1 MNDNTSSFSSGAS
14 SFNSGASPHR
24 STSTKVRRSIAARL
38 VFWFLAI
45 SLIPCA
51 ILTTIT
57 TNIASRSL
65 ESSIRNRLVQLAAA
79 KADELEVY
87 ALQCVDDGNTL
98 AQSAVIVEAM
108 TKLSANDPTV
118 AEAMRVELSDAA
130 NALGFS
136 RLLLIDNTGK
146 VVFALAGSVSAGSS
160 VMSGELANTELSAG
174 FDRARTLLQS
184 ELSAFQPFGSTGEP
198 LAFVTSPILKNGRV
212 IGVVAGGLEPD
223 RVWRMISDLTG
234 LGETGEIVT
243 GERRGQDFM
252 ITTPLRSAP
261 DAAFRLKIPWTSGKS
276 IAVQRA
282 TEGERGYGTA
292 YDYRGVEVVAAWC
305 YLPSFRWGMAVK
317 QDASEAFALMYFQR
331 NAIIGLAV
339 VLIIGVTLTALVVAR
354 SISRPIGAA
363 VRIARQVADGD
374 LRADLRGDMGGDLG
388 GDLGATANDETG
400 ALLQAIQTMSN
411 DLRGLIGRIQ
421 ESSSTLIATATAM
434 QATSTGQQ
442 EVVADFGAST
452 SEAAAAVK
460 QISSTSHELVRTMNE
475 VNDMASRTGARAEE
489 GRVNLDGMDTTMQEL
504 AKSTASF
511 GAKLATIN
519 ERATTINRVV
529 GTMTKVANQTN
540 LLSLNAALEAER
552 AGEYGLGF
560 RVVAREISRLADQT
574 AVAALDI
581 EAMVKEMQL
590 SVKAGVIEMQSFSTQ
605 VHDGVSKIGEI
616 SSKLGEIISAVQG
629 ISGRFG
635 QVTEG
640 MRAQSKGAE
649 QIREA
654 MTRLSDGAERTA
666 ASLSEFNNATSKLHS
681 AVGELSGEVSR
692 FTV

>member
-14 SFNSGASPHR
+14 PHR
-24 STSTKVRRSIAARL
+24 STSTKRRRSIAVRL

-65 ESSIRNRLVQLAAA
+65 ENSIRNRLVQLAAA

-98 AQSAVIVEAM
+98 AQSGVIVEAM

-118 AEAMRVELSDAA
+118 ADAMRVELSDAA

-136 RLLLIDNTGK
+136 RLLLIDNAGK

-184 ELSAFQPFGSTGEP
+184 ELSGFQPFGSTGEP

-243 GERRGQDFM
+243 GERRGQDFV

-261 DAAFRLKIPWTSGKS
+261 DAAFRLKIPWNSGKS

-339 VLIIGVTLTALVVAR
+339 VLIIAVTLTALVVAR

-363 VRIARQVADGD
+363 VRIARQVAEGD
-374 LRADLRGDMGGDLG
+374 LRADLRGDLS

-421 ESSSTLIATATAM
+421 ESSSTLIATANAM

-640 MRAQSKGAE
+640 MRAQSQGAE

-666 ASLSEFNNATSKLHS
+666 ASLSEFNSATSKLHS

>member
-14 SFNSGASPHR
+14 PHR
-24 STSTKVRRSIAARL
+24 STSTKRRRSIAVRL

-98 AQSAVIVEAM
+98 AHSGVIVEAM

-136 RLLLIDNTGK
+136 RLLLIDNAGK

-198 LAFVTSPILKNGRV
+198 LAFVTSPIMKNGRV
-212 IGVVAGGLEPD
+212 IGVIAGGLEPD

-243 GERRGQDFM
+243 GERRGKDFM

-261 DAAFRLKIPWTSGKS
+261 DAAFRLKIPWNSGKS

-339 VLIIGVTLTALVVAR
+339 VLIIAVTLTALVVAR

-363 VRIARQVADGD
+363 VRIARQVAEGD
-374 LRADLRGDMGGDLG
+374 LRADLRGDLG

-421 ESSSTLIATATAM
+421 ESSSTLIATANAM

-640 MRAQSKGAE
+640 MRAQSQGAE

-666 ASLSEFNNATSKLHS
+666 ASLSEFNSATSKLHS

>member
-14 SFNSGASPHR
+14 PHR
-24 STSTKVRRSIAARL
+24 STSTKRRRSIAVRL

-65 ESSIRNRLVQLAAA
+65 ENSIRNRLVQLAAA

-98 AQSAVIVEAM
+98 AQSGVIVEAM

-136 RLLLIDNTGK
+136 RLLLIDNAGK

-184 ELSAFQPFGSTGEP
+184 ELSGFQPFGSTGEP

-243 GERRGQDFM
+243 GERRGQDFV

-261 DAAFRLKIPWTSGKS
+261 DAAFRLKIPRTPGKS
-276 IAVQRA
+276 IAIQRA

-339 VLIIGVTLTALVVAR
+339 VLIIAVTLTALVVAR

-363 VRIARQVADGD
+363 VRIARQVAEGD
-374 LRADLRGDMGGDLG
+374 LRADLRGDLG

-421 ESSSTLIATATAM
+421 ESSSTLIATANAM

-640 MRAQSKGAE
+640 MRAQSQGAE

-666 ASLSEFNNATSKLHS
+666 ASLSEFNSATSKLHS

>member
-1 MNDNTSSFSSGAS
+1 
-14 SFNSGASPHR
+14 
-24 STSTKVRRSIAARL
+24 
-38 VFWFLAI
+38 
-45 SLIPCA
+45 
-51 ILTTIT
+51 
-57 TNIASRSL
+57 
-65 ESSIRNRLVQLAAA
+65 
-79 KADELEVY
+79 
-87 ALQCVDDGNTL
+87 
-98 AQSAVIVEAM
+98 
-108 TKLSANDPTV
+108 
-118 AEAMRVELSDAA
+118 
-130 NALGFS
+130 
-136 RLLLIDNTGK
+136 
-146 VVFALAGSVSAGSS
+146 
-160 VMSGELANTELSAG
+160 MSGELANTELSAG

-198 LAFVTSPILKNGRV
+198 LAFVTSPIMKNGRV
-212 IGVVAGGLEPD
+212 IGVIAGGLEPD

-261 DAAFRLKIPWTSGKS
+261 DAAFRLKIPWNGGKS

-292 YDYRGVEVVAAWC
+292 FDYRGVEVVAAWC

-339 VLIIGVTLTALVVAR
+339 VLIIAVTLTALVVAR

-374 LRADLRGDMGGDLG
+374 LRADLRGDLG

>member
-14 SFNSGASPHR
+14 PHR
-24 STSTKVRRSIAARL
+24 STSTKRRRSIAVRL

-65 ESSIRNRLVQLAAA
+65 ENSIRNRLVQLAAA

-98 AQSAVIVEAM
+98 AQSGVIVEAM

-118 AEAMRVELSDAA
+118 ADAMRVELSDAA

-136 RLLLIDNTGK
+136 RLLLIDNAGK

-184 ELSAFQPFGSTGEP
+184 ELSGFQPFGSTGEP

-243 GERRGQDFM
+243 GERRGQDFV

-261 DAAFRLKIPWTSGKS
+261 DAAFRLKIPWNGGKS

-292 YDYRGVEVVAAWC
+292 FDYRGVEVVAAWC

-339 VLIIGVTLTALVVAR
+339 VLIIAVTLTALVVAR

-363 VRIARQVADGD
+363 VRIARQVAEGD
-374 LRADLRGDMGGDLG
+374 LRADLRGDLG

-421 ESSSTLIATATAM
+421 ESSSTLIATANAM

-640 MRAQSKGAE
+640 MRAQSQGAE

-666 ASLSEFNNATSKLHS
+666 ASLSEFNSATSKLHS

>member
-1 MNDNTSSFSSGAS
+1 MNDNSS
-14 SFNSGASPHR
+14 SFNSGASSFSSRPSHHR
-24 STSTKVRRSIAARL
+24 STSTKRRRSIAVRL

-65 ESSIRNRLVQLAAA
+65 ENSIRNRLVQLAAA

-87 ALQCVDDGNTL
+87 ALQCVDDGNSL
-98 AQSAVIVEAM
+98 AHSGVIVEAM

-136 RLLLIDNTGK
+136 RLLLIDNAGK

-160 VMSGELANTELSAG
+160 VMSGELANTELAAG

-198 LAFVTSPILKNGRV
+198 LAFVTSPIMKNGRV
-212 IGVVAGGLEPD
+212 IGVIAGGLEPD

-261 DAAFRLKIPWTSGKS
+261 DAAFRLKIPWNSGKS

-339 VLIIGVTLTALVVAR
+339 VLIIAVTLTALVVAR

-363 VRIARQVADGD
+363 VRIARQVAEGD
-374 LRADLRGDMGGDLG
+374 LRADLR

-421 ESSSTLIATATAM
+421 ESSSTLIATANAM

-640 MRAQSKGAE
+640 MRAQSQGAE

-666 ASLSEFNNATSKLHS
+666 ASLSEFNSATSKLHS

>member
-14 SFNSGASPHR
+14 PHR
-24 STSTKVRRSIAARL
+24 STSTKRRRSIAVRL

-65 ESSIRNRLVQLAAA
+65 ENSIRNRLVQLAAA

-98 AQSAVIVEAM
+98 AQSGVIVEAM

-118 AEAMRVELSDAA
+118 ADAMRVELSDAA

-136 RLLLIDNTGK
+136 RLLLIDNAGK

-184 ELSAFQPFGSTGEP
+184 ELSGFQPFGSTGEP

-234 LGETGEIVT
+234 LGVNGEIVT
-243 GERRGQDFM
+243 GERRGQDFV

-261 DAAFRLKIPWTSGKS
+261 DAAFRLKIPWTPGKS
-276 IAVQRA
+276 IAIQRA

-339 VLIIGVTLTALVVAR
+339 VLIIAVTLTALVVAR

-363 VRIARQVADGD
+363 VRIARQVAEGD
-374 LRADLRGDMGGDLG
+374 LRADLRGDLG

-421 ESSSTLIATATAM
+421 ESSSTLIATANAM

-640 MRAQSKGAE
+640 MRAQSQGAE

-666 ASLSEFNNATSKLHS
+666 ASLSEFNSATSKLHS

>member
-14 SFNSGASPHR
+14 PHR
-24 STSTKVRRSIAARL
+24 STSTKRRRSIAVRL

-65 ESSIRNRLVQLAAA
+65 ENSIRNRLVQLAAA

-98 AQSAVIVEAM
+98 AQSGVIVEAM

-136 RLLLIDNTGK
+136 RLLLIDNAGK

-261 DAAFRLKIPWTSGKS
+261 DAAFRLKIPWNGGKS

-292 YDYRGVEVVAAWC
+292 FDYRGVEVVAAWC

-339 VLIIGVTLTALVVAR
+339 VLIIAVTLTALVVAR

-363 VRIARQVADGD
+363 VRIARQVAEGD
-374 LRADLRGDMGGDLG
+374 LRADLRGDLG

-421 ESSSTLIATATAM
+421 ESSSTLIATANAM

-640 MRAQSKGAE
+640 MRAQSQGAE

-666 ASLSEFNNATSKLHS
+666 ASLSEFNSATSKLHS

>member
-14 SFNSGASPHR
+14 PHR
-24 STSTKVRRSIAARL
+24 STSTKRRRSIAVRL

-65 ESSIRNRLVQLAAA
+65 ENSIRNRLVQLAAA

-98 AQSAVIVEAM
+98 AQSGVIVEAM

-118 AEAMRVELSDAA
+118 ADAMRVELSDAA

-136 RLLLIDNTGK
+136 RLLLIDNAGK

-184 ELSAFQPFGSTGEP
+184 ELSGFQPFGSTGEP

-243 GERRGQDFM
+243 GERRGQDFV

-261 DAAFRLKIPWTSGKS
+261 DAAFRLKIPRTPGKS
-276 IAVQRA
+276 IAIQRA

-339 VLIIGVTLTALVVAR
+339 VLIIAVTLTALVVAR

-363 VRIARQVADGD
+363 VRIARQVAEGD
-374 LRADLRGDMGGDLG
+374 LRADLRGDLG

-421 ESSSTLIATATAM
+421 ESSSTLIATANAM

-489 GRVNLDGMDTTMQEL
+489 GRENLDGMDTTMQEL

-640 MRAQSKGAE
+640 MRAQSQGAE

-666 ASLSEFNNATSKLHS
+666 ASLSEFNSATSKLHS

>member
-14 SFNSGASPHR
+14 PHR
-24 STSTKVRRSIAARL
+24 STSTKRRRSIAVRL

-65 ESSIRNRLVQLAAA
+65 ENSIRNRLVQLAAA

-98 AQSAVIVEAM
+98 AQSGVIVEAM

-118 AEAMRVELSDAA
+118 ADAMRVELSDAA

-136 RLLLIDNTGK
+136 RLLLIDNAGK

-261 DAAFRLKIPWTSGKS
+261 DAAFRLKIPWNGGKS

-292 YDYRGVEVVAAWC
+292 FDYRGVEVVAAWC

-339 VLIIGVTLTALVVAR
+339 VLIIAVTLTALVVAR

-363 VRIARQVADGD
+363 VRIARQVAEGD
-374 LRADLRGDMGGDLG
+374 LRADLRGDLG

-421 ESSSTLIATATAM
+421 ESSSTLIATANAM

-640 MRAQSKGAE
+640 MRAQSQGAE

-666 ASLSEFNNATSKLHS
+666 ASLSEFNSATSKLHS

>member
-14 SFNSGASPHR
+14 PHR
-24 STSTKVRRSIAARL
+24 STSTKRRRSIAVRL

-65 ESSIRNRLVQLAAA
+65 ENSIRNRLVQLAAA

-98 AQSAVIVEAM
+98 AQSGVIVEAM

-118 AEAMRVELSDAA
+118 ADAMRVELSDAA

-136 RLLLIDNTGK
+136 RLLLIDNAGK

-184 ELSAFQPFGSTGEP
+184 ELSGFQPFGSTGEP

-261 DAAFRLKIPWTSGKS
+261 DAAFRLKIPWNSGKS

-339 VLIIGVTLTALVVAR
+339 VLIIAVTLTALVVAR

-363 VRIARQVADGD
+363 VRIARQVAEGD
-374 LRADLRGDMGGDLG
+374 LRADLRGDLG

-421 ESSSTLIATATAM
+421 ESSSTLIATANAM

-640 MRAQSKGAE
+640 MRAQSQGAE

-666 ASLSEFNNATSKLHS
+666 ASLSEFNSATSKLHS

>member
-1 MNDNTSSFSSGAS
+1 MNDNSS
-14 SFNSGASPHR
+14 SFNSGAGPSHHR
-24 STSTKVRRSIAARL
+24 STSTKRRRSIAVRL

-65 ESSIRNRLVQLAAA
+65 ENSIRNRLVQLAAA

-98 AQSAVIVEAM
+98 AHSGVIVEAM

-136 RLLLIDNTGK
+136 RLLLIDNAGK

-198 LAFVTSPILKNGRV
+198 LAFVTSPIMKNGRV
-212 IGVVAGGLEPD
+212 IGVIAGGLEPD

-261 DAAFRLKIPWTSGKS
+261 DAAFRLKIPWNSGKS

-339 VLIIGVTLTALVVAR
+339 VLIIAVTLTALVVAR

-363 VRIARQVADGD
+363 VRIARQVAEGD
-374 LRADLRGDMGGDLG
+374 LRADLRGDLG

-434 QATSTGQQ
+434 QATSTSQQ

-640 MRAQSKGAE
+640 MRAQSQGAE

-666 ASLSEFNNATSKLHS
+666 ASLSEFNSATSKLHS

>member
-1 MNDNTSSFSSGAS
+1 MNDNSS
-14 SFNSGASPHR
+14 SFNSGAGPSHHR
-24 STSTKVRRSIAARL
+24 STSTKRRRSIAVRL

-65 ESSIRNRLVQLAAA
+65 ENSIRNRLVQLAAA

-98 AQSAVIVEAM
+98 AHSAVIVEAM

-136 RLLLIDNTGK
+136 RLLLIDNAGK

-198 LAFVTSPILKNGRV
+198 LAFVTSPIMKNGRV
-212 IGVVAGGLEPD
+212 IGVIAGGLEPD

-339 VLIIGVTLTALVVAR
+339 VLIIAVTLTALVVAR

-363 VRIARQVADGD
+363 VRIARQVAEGD
-374 LRADLRGDMGGDLG
+374 LRADLRGDLG

-421 ESSSTLIATATAM
+421 ESSSTLIATANAM

-640 MRAQSKGAE
+640 MRAQSQGAE

-666 ASLSEFNNATSKLHS
+666 ASLSEFNSATSKLHS

>member
-14 SFNSGASPHR
+14 PHR
-24 STSTKVRRSIAARL
+24 STSTKRRRSIAVRL

-65 ESSIRNRLVQLAAA
+65 ENSIRNRLVQLAAA

-98 AQSAVIVEAM
+98 AQSGVIVEAM

-118 AEAMRVELSDAA
+118 ADAMRVELSDAA

-136 RLLLIDNTGK
+136 RLLLIDNAGK

-243 GERRGQDFM
+243 GERRGQDFV

-261 DAAFRLKIPWTSGKS
+261 DAAFRLKIPWNGGKS

-292 YDYRGVEVVAAWC
+292 FDYRGVEVVAAWC

-339 VLIIGVTLTALVVAR
+339 VLIIAVTLTALVVAR

-363 VRIARQVADGD
+363 VRIARQVAEGD
-374 LRADLRGDMGGDLG
+374 LRADLRGDLG

-421 ESSSTLIATATAM
+421 ESSSTLIATANAM

-640 MRAQSKGAE
+640 MRAQSQGAE

-666 ASLSEFNNATSKLHS
+666 ASLSEFNSATSKLHS

>member
-1 MNDNTSSFSSGAS
+1 MHGTLRALVANMVKGVTEGF
-14 SFNSGASPHR
+14 
-24 STSTKVRRSIAARL
+24 TKDLDIVGVGYRAA
-38 VFWFLAI
+38 
-45 SLIPCA
+45 
-51 ILTTIT
+51 
-57 TNIASRSL
+57 
-65 ESSIRNRLVQLAAA
+65 
-79 KADELEVY
+79 
-87 ALQCVDDGNTL
+87 
-98 AQSAVIVEAM
+98 VEG
-108 TKLSANDPTV
+108 S
-118 AEAMRVELSDAA
+118 
-130 NALGFS
+130 
-136 RLLLIDNTGK
+136 K

-184 ELSAFQPFGSTGEP
+184 ELSGFQPFGSTGEP

-243 GERRGQDFM
+243 GERRGQDFV

-261 DAAFRLKIPWTSGKS
+261 DAAFRLKIPWNGGKS

-292 YDYRGVEVVAAWC
+292 FDYRGVEVVAAWC

-339 VLIIGVTLTALVVAR
+339 VLIIAVTLTALVVAR

-363 VRIARQVADGD
+363 VRIARQVAEGD
-374 LRADLRGDMGGDLG
+374 LRADLRGDLG

-421 ESSSTLIATATAM
+421 ESSSTLIATANAM

-640 MRAQSKGAE
+640 MRAQSQGAE

-666 ASLSEFNNATSKLHS
+666 ASLSEFNSATSKLHS

>member
-1 MNDNTSSFSSGAS
+1 MNDNSS
-14 SFNSGASPHR
+14 SFNSGASNFSSGPSHHR
-24 STSTKVRRSIAARL
+24 STSTKRRRSIAVRL

-65 ESSIRNRLVQLAAA
+65 ENSIRNRLVQLAAA

-98 AQSAVIVEAM
+98 AHSGVIVEAM

-136 RLLLIDNTGK
+136 RLLLIDNAGK

-198 LAFVTSPILKNGRV
+198 LAFVTSPIMKNGRV
-212 IGVVAGGLEPD
+212 IGVIAGGLEPD

-261 DAAFRLKIPWTSGKS
+261 DAAFRLKIPWNSGKS

-363 VRIARQVADGD
+363 VRIARQVAEGD
-374 LRADLRGDMGGDLG
+374 LRADLRGDLG

-421 ESSSTLIATATAM
+421 ESSSTLIATANAM

-640 MRAQSKGAE
+640 MRAQSQGAE

-666 ASLSEFNNATSKLHS
+666 ASLSEFNSATSKLHS

>member
-14 SFNSGASPHR
+14 PHR
-24 STSTKVRRSIAARL
+24 STSTKRRRSIAVRL

-65 ESSIRNRLVQLAAA
+65 ENSIRNRLVQLAAA

-98 AQSAVIVEAM
+98 AQSGVIVEAM

-118 AEAMRVELSDAA
+118 ADAMRVELSDAA

-136 RLLLIDNTGK
+136 RLLLIDNAGK

-184 ELSAFQPFGSTGEP
+184 ELSGFQPFGSTGEP

-243 GERRGQDFM
+243 GERRGQDFV

-261 DAAFRLKIPWTSGKS
+261 DAAFRLKIPRTPGKS
-276 IAVQRA
+276 IAIQRA

-339 VLIIGVTLTALVVAR
+339 VLIIAVTLTALVVAR

-363 VRIARQVADGD
+363 VRIARQVAEGD
-374 LRADLRGDMGGDLG
+374 LRADLRGDLG

-421 ESSSTLIATATAM
+421 ESSSTLIATANAM

-442 EVVADFGAST
+442 EVVANFGAST

-640 MRAQSKGAE
+640 MRAQSQGAE

-666 ASLSEFNNATSKLHS
+666 ASLSEFNSATSKLHS

>member
-24 STSTKVRRSIAARL
+24 STSTKVRRSIAVRL

-65 ESSIRNRLVQLAAA
+65 EGSIRNRLVQLAAA

-98 AQSAVIVEAM
+98 AHSAVIVEAM

-118 AEAMRVELSDAA
+118 ADAMRVELSDAA

-136 RLLLIDNTGK
+136 RLLLIDNAGK

-261 DAAFRLKIPWTSGKS
+261 DAAFRLKIPWNGGKS

-292 YDYRGVEVVAAWC
+292 FDYRGVEVVAAWC

-339 VLIIGVTLTALVVAR
+339 VLIIAVTLTALVVAR

-640 MRAQSKGAE
+640 MRAQSQGAE

>member
-14 SFNSGASPHR
+14 PHR
-24 STSTKVRRSIAARL
+24 STSTKRRRSIAVRL

-65 ESSIRNRLVQLAAA
+65 ENSIRNRLVQLAAA

-98 AQSAVIVEAM
+98 AQSGVIVEAM

-118 AEAMRVELSDAA
+118 ADAMRVELSDAA

-136 RLLLIDNTGK
+136 RLLLIDNAGK

-184 ELSAFQPFGSTGEP
+184 ELSGFQPFGSTGEP

-243 GERRGQDFM
+243 GERRGQDFV

-261 DAAFRLKIPWTSGKS
+261 DAAFRLKIPWTPGKS
-276 IAVQRA
+276 IAIQRA

-339 VLIIGVTLTALVVAR
+339 VLIIAVTLTALVVAR

-363 VRIARQVADGD
+363 VRIARQVAEGD
-374 LRADLRGDMGGDLG
+374 LRADLRGDLG

-421 ESSSTLIATATAM
+421 ESSSTLIATANAM

-529 GTMTKVANQTN
+529 GTMTKVAN

-640 MRAQSKGAE
+640 MRAQSQGAE

-666 ASLSEFNNATSKLHS
+666 ASLSEFNSATSKLHS

>member
-1 MNDNTSSFSSGAS
+1 MTDNSS
-14 SFNSGASPHR
+14 SFNSGADPSHHR
-24 STSTKVRRSIAARL
+24 STSTKRRRSIAVRL

-98 AQSAVIVEAM
+98 AHSAVIVEAM

-374 LRADLRGDMGGDLG
+374 LRADLR

>member
-1 MNDNTSSFSSGAS
+1 MNDNSS
-14 SFNSGASPHR
+14 SFNSGAGPSHHR
-24 STSTKVRRSIAARL
+24 STSTKRRRSIAVRL

-65 ESSIRNRLVQLAAA
+65 ENSIRNRLVQLAAA

-98 AQSAVIVEAM
+98 AHSGVIVEAM

-136 RLLLIDNTGK
+136 RLLLIDNAGK

-198 LAFVTSPILKNGRV
+198 LAFVTSPIMKNGRV
-212 IGVVAGGLEPD
+212 IGVIAGGLEPD

-261 DAAFRLKIPWTSGKS
+261 DAAFRLKIPWNSGKS

-339 VLIIGVTLTALVVAR
+339 VLIIAVTLTALVVAR

-363 VRIARQVADGD
+363 VRIARQVAEGD
-374 LRADLRGDMGGDLG
+374 LRADLRGDLG

-421 ESSSTLIATATAM
+421 ESSSTLIATANAM

-640 MRAQSKGAE
+640 MRAQSQGAE

-666 ASLSEFNNATSKLHS
+666 ASLSEFNSATSKLHS

>member
-1 MNDNTSSFSSGAS
+1 MTDNSS
-14 SFNSGASPHR
+14 SFNSGASNFSSGPSHHR
-24 STSTKVRRSIAARL
+24 STSTKRRRSIAVRL

-65 ESSIRNRLVQLAAA
+65 ENSIRNRLVQLAAA

-98 AQSAVIVEAM
+98 AQSGVIVEAM

-136 RLLLIDNTGK
+136 RLLLIDNAGK

-184 ELSAFQPFGSTGEP
+184 ELSGFQPFGSTGEP

-261 DAAFRLKIPWTSGKS
+261 DAAFRLKIPWNGGKS

-292 YDYRGVEVVAAWC
+292 FDYRGVEVVAAWC

-339 VLIIGVTLTALVVAR
+339 VLIIAVTLTALVVAR

-363 VRIARQVADGD
+363 VRIARQVAEGD
-374 LRADLRGDMGGDLG
+374 LRADLRGDLG

-421 ESSSTLIATATAM
+421 ESSSTLIATANAM

-640 MRAQSKGAE
+640 MRAQSQGAE

-666 ASLSEFNNATSKLHS
+666 ASLSEFNSATSKLHS

>member
-14 SFNSGASPHR
+14 PHR
-24 STSTKVRRSIAARL
+24 STSTKRRRSIAVRL

-65 ESSIRNRLVQLAAA
+65 ENSIRNRLVQLAAA

-98 AQSAVIVEAM
+98 AQSGVIVEAM

-118 AEAMRVELSDAA
+118 ADAMRVELSDAA

-136 RLLLIDNTGK
+136 RLLLIDNAGK

-184 ELSAFQPFGSTGEP
+184 ELSGFQPFGSTGEP

-261 DAAFRLKIPWTSGKS
+261 DAAFRLKIPWNSGKS

-292 YDYRGVEVVAAWC
+292 FDYRGVEVVAAWC

-363 VRIARQVADGD
+363 VRIARQVAEGD
-374 LRADLRGDMGGDLG
+374 LRADLGGDLG

-421 ESSSTLIATATAM
+421 ESSSTLIATANAM

-640 MRAQSKGAE
+640 MRAQSQGAE

-666 ASLSEFNNATSKLHS
+666 ASLSEFNSATSKLHS

>member
-14 SFNSGASPHR
+14 PHR
-24 STSTKVRRSIAARL
+24 STSTKRRRSIAVRL

-65 ESSIRNRLVQLAAA
+65 ENSIRNRLVQLAAA

-98 AQSAVIVEAM
+98 AHSGVIVEAM

-136 RLLLIDNTGK
+136 RLLLIDNAGK

-198 LAFVTSPILKNGRV
+198 LAFVTSPIMKNGRV
-212 IGVVAGGLEPD
+212 IGVIAGGLEPD

-261 DAAFRLKIPWTSGKS
+261 DAAFRLKIPWNSGKS

-363 VRIARQVADGD
+363 VRIARQVAEGD
-374 LRADLRGDMGGDLG
+374 LRADLRGDLG
-388 GDLGATANDETG
+388 SDLGATANDETG

-421 ESSSTLIATATAM
+421 ESSSTLIATANAM

-640 MRAQSKGAE
+640 MRAQSQGAE

-666 ASLSEFNNATSKLHS
+666 ASLSEFNSATSKLHS

>member
-14 SFNSGASPHR
+14 PHR
-24 STSTKVRRSIAARL
+24 STSTKRRRSIAVRL

-65 ESSIRNRLVQLAAA
+65 ENSIRNRLVQLAAA

-98 AQSAVIVEAM
+98 AQSGVIVEAM

-118 AEAMRVELSDAA
+118 ADAMRVELSDAA

-136 RLLLIDNTGK
+136 RLLLIDNAGK

-184 ELSAFQPFGSTGEP
+184 ELSGFQPFGSTGEP

-243 GERRGQDFM
+243 GERRGQDFV

-261 DAAFRLKIPWTSGKS
+261 DAAFRLKIPRTPGKS
-276 IAVQRA
+276 IAIQRA

-339 VLIIGVTLTALVVAR
+339 VLIIAVTLTALVVAR

-363 VRIARQVADGD
+363 VRIARQVAEGD
-374 LRADLRGDMGGDLG
+374 LRADLRGDLG

-421 ESSSTLIATATAM
+421 ESSSTLIATANAM

-640 MRAQSKGAE
+640 MRAQSQGAE

-666 ASLSEFNNATSKLHS
+666 ASLSEFNSATSKLHS

>member
-14 SFNSGASPHR
+14 PHR
-24 STSTKVRRSIAARL
+24 STSTKRRRSIAVRL

-65 ESSIRNRLVQLAAA
+65 ENSIRNRLVQLAAA

-98 AQSAVIVEAM
+98 AQSGVIVEAM

-118 AEAMRVELSDAA
+118 ADAMRVELSDAA

-136 RLLLIDNTGK
+136 RLLLIDNAGK

-243 GERRGQDFM
+243 GERRGQDFV

-261 DAAFRLKIPWTSGKS
+261 DAAFRLKIPRTPGKS
-276 IAVQRA
+276 IAIQRA

-339 VLIIGVTLTALVVAR
+339 VLIIAVTLTALVVAR

-363 VRIARQVADGD
+363 VRIARQVAEGD
-374 LRADLRGDMGGDLG
+374 LRADLRGDLG

-421 ESSSTLIATATAM
+421 ESSSTLIATANAM

-640 MRAQSKGAE
+640 MRAQSQGAE

-666 ASLSEFNNATSKLHS
+666 ASLSEFNSATSKLHS

>member
-14 SFNSGASPHR
+14 SFSAGPSHHR
-24 STSTKVRRSIAARL
+24 STSTKRRRSIAVRL

-65 ESSIRNRLVQLAAA
+65 ENSIRNRLVQLAAA

-98 AQSAVIVEAM
+98 AHSGVIVEAM

-136 RLLLIDNTGK
+136 RLLLIDNAGK

-198 LAFVTSPILKNGRV
+198 LAFVTSPIMKNGRV
-212 IGVVAGGLEPD
+212 IGVIAGGLEPD

-261 DAAFRLKIPWTSGKS
+261 DAAFRLKIPWNSGKS

-339 VLIIGVTLTALVVAR
+339 VLIIAVTLTALVVAR

-363 VRIARQVADGD
+363 VRIARQVAEGD
-374 LRADLRGDMGGDLG
+374 LRADLRGDLG

-434 QATSTGQQ
+434 QATSTSQQ

-640 MRAQSKGAE
+640 MRAQSQGAE

-666 ASLSEFNNATSKLHS
+666 ASLSEFNSATSKLHS